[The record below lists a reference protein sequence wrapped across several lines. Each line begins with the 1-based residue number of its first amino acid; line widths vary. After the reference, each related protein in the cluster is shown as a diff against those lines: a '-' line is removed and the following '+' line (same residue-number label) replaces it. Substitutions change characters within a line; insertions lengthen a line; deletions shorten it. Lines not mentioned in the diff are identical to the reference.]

1 MITHS
6 RSSVHTHMS
15 VVVQD
20 VVCEFEPVERDDAVH
35 PMSAVGRRVAVHV
48 DSAGHLRVSAARRQ
62 PLGGLEA
69 VAVARLVDDDQVQ
82 HERVTRLDG
91 QTGQSHLQ
99 HREHSP
105 VKPHSQFSA
114 VGFRYGCDDYRKLQ
128 KKNYLFIYLFL
139 RNATFNIIIIIK
151 TTCNAHIVN
160 G

>member
-35 PMSAVGRRVAVHV
+35 PMTAVGRRVAVHV
-48 DSAGHLRVSAARRQ
+48 DSAGHLLVRAARRQ
-62 PLGGLEA
+62 PLGGLET

-82 HERVTRLDG
+82 HERITRLDG

-105 VKPHSQFSA
+105 VKPHSQFTA
-114 VGFRYGCDDYRKLQ
+114 VGFRCDNYRKLQ
-128 KKNYLFIYLFL
+128 KNLFIYLFISQKC
-139 RNATFNIIIIIK
+139 NIQHNHNHK
-151 TTCNAHIVN
+151 NN
-160 G
+160 L